1 MAKLKD
7 FMISRVR
14 VKVLQA
20 FLSNP
25 GEMFYVRELVRE
37 TEEEIN
43 AVRREL
49 KRMEKR
55 GMVRNEK
62 RANRLYYTFNS
73 DYLFYPELIALV
85 TKTTGLGKEII
96 ANKNKIGRIKYAMLS
111 GHFVKRKAHKQTE
124 VDLLIVG
131 DIVLPQIALV
141 VKNAESE
148 MDREINYTAME
159 EDEFNFRKRRKDP
172 FIQRVLYNSRV
183 MLIGDEEKMLE

>member
-25 GEMFYVRELVRE
+25 GEMYYVRQLVRK
-37 TEEEIN
+37 TKEEIN

-55 GMVRNEK
+55 GMVKRED
-62 RANRLYYTFNS
+62 RANRAYYIFNTN
-73 DYLFYPELIALV
+73 YQFYPELLHLV
-85 TKTTGLGKEII
+85 AKTTGLGKAII
-96 ANKNKIGRIKYAMLS
+96 ENKNKMGRIKYAMLS
-111 GHFVKRKAHKQTE
+111 GHFVKRKPHKQTE
-124 VDLLIVG
+124 VDMLIVG
-131 DIVLPQIALV
+131 DIVLPQVALV
-141 VKNAESE
+141 VKNTEAEL
-148 MDREINYTAME
+148 DREINYTAME
-159 EDEFNFRKRRKDP
+159 EEEFEFRKRRKDP
-172 FIQRVLYNSRV
+172 FIQRVLFSSRV

>member
-25 GEMFYVRELVRE
+25 GEMFYVRELVRN
-37 TEEEIN
+37 TKEEIN

-49 KRMEKR
+49 NRMEKR
-55 GMVRNEK
+55 GMVKNEE
-62 RANRLYYTFNS
+62 RANRLYYRFNK
-73 DYLFYPELIALV
+73 DYLFYPELLALV
-85 TKTTGLGKEII
+85 AKTTGLGDAVIH
-96 ANKNKIGRIKYAMLS
+96 NKNKIGRIKYAMLT
-111 GHFVKRKAHKQTE
+111 GHFVKRKPHKQTE

-131 DIVLPQIALV
+131 DIVLPQIALI

-148 MDREINYTAME
+148 MDREINYTAMK
-159 EDEFNFRKRRKDP
+159 EDEFEFRKRRKDP
-172 FIQRVLYNSRV
+172 FIQRVLYASRV